1 MPHPRRHPARG
12 AVIVRRTQTERAE
25 QMRERL
31 LDATIDCL
39 IRSGYSEMST
49 NDIVRR
55 ARVSR
60 GALAHHFPTKVEL
73 VTAAARRLVDERA
86 ADFRTRFGAV
96 PPERRT
102 PAEAL
107 ELLWSFYAAPSGI
120 ALVELTV
127 AARHSRQLRAVLA
140 PVAEQVA
147 ASTAEVFAEF
157 FPERAAMPFSDQA
170 LRTVHALFAGL
181 ALSAMAAPDG
191 DGHTAEVRTFLNRI
205 VVLAEELAPVHLQP
219 TVTGSPA

>member
-1 MPHPRRHPARG
+1 MTPARRPTRT
-12 AVIVRRTQTERAE
+12 AERVRRSQSERAE
-25 QMRERL
+25 QMRDRL

-39 IRSGYSEMST
+39 IRSGYSELST

-60 GALAHHFPTKVEL
+60 GALAHHYPTKAEL

-86 ADFRTRFGAV
+86 ADFRRRFGAV

-157 FPERAAMPFSDQA
+157 FPERAGLPFTDQV

-191 DGHTAEVRTFLNRI
+191 DGHTAEVRTFLKHL
-205 VVLAEELAPVHLQP
+205 VSLAETFAPFAQS
-219 TVTGSPA
+219 TVGSPA

>member
-1 MPHPRRHPARG
+1 
-12 AVIVRRTQTERAE
+12 
-25 QMRERL
+25 
-31 LDATIDCL
+31 
-39 IRSGYSEMST
+39 MST

-55 ARVSR
+55 AHVSR
-60 GALAHHFPTKVEL
+60 GALAHHFPTKAEL
-73 VTAAARRLVDERA
+73 VTAAARRLVEERA
-86 ADFRTRFGAV
+86 ADFRRRFGAV

-107 ELLWSFYAAPSGI
+107 ELLWSFYAAPSGV
-120 ALVELTV
+120 ALIELTV

-147 ASTAEVFAEF
+147 ASTTEVFAEF
-157 FPERAAMPFSDQA
+157 FPDKAALPFTDQV

-191 DGHTAEVRTFLNRI
+191 DGHTAEVRAFLNH
-205 VVLAEELAPVHLQP
+205 VVSLAEGFAPLRLM
-219 TVTGSPA
+219 TSSSSGSQA

>member
-1 MPHPRRHPARG
+1 MAARRS
-12 AVIVRRTQTERAE
+12 VVRAPRTQAERAE

-60 GALAHHFPTKVEL
+60 GALAHHFPTKAEL

-86 ADFRTRFGAV
+86 ADFRRRFSAV

-107 ELLWSFYAAPSGI
+107 ELLWSFYAAPSGV

-157 FPERAAMPFSDQA
+157 FPERAALPFTDQA

-181 ALSAMAAPDG
+181 ALSAMAAPSG
-191 DGHTAEVRTFLNRI
+191 DGHATEVREFLKHL
-205 VVLAEELAPVHLQP
+205 VSLAESVRPVQP
-219 TVTGSPA
+219 SAMGSPV